1 VATDRAKQLRTQG
14 IAAAKAGQK
23 DQARQ
28 MLQQSL
34 QIEPRNEAA
43 WLWLISLARDSR
55 ERLFYL
61 NRLLEINPA
70 NEMALQSLQQ
80 LGLTRQ
86 QLAEQVSSL
95 PQKASNQA
103 ALAASQEPGVP
114 AANPNRLNQIQPE
127 LDNLVREY
135 LAPPTGYPR
144 IVWQKKT
151 RARAGERDVIL
162 LRAIIAGIVAS
173 VLIILFAVSYTVVWN
188 TPALRGIVF
197 VPTRRPPTLTPTPT
211 FTPTPTP
218 GSTPTPS
225 LTPQVS
231 VTPSPTVPANLPS
244 GRQSAPQP
252 TEIYPPVF
260 EKGVRESVLLLDQ
273 GDSAQALPT
282 LQMEITAVQRSFDP
296 APYYYAALA
305 MADQGDLTGALD
317 LLAQAEER
325 LPEKPNDNFAP
336 LIDAGQAY
344 VNLLLAERQLEA
356 GSRVD
361 AEVQLV
367 TVEEYARA
375 AIAADPRLE
384 QPYLTLA
391 RRFMLIGNEDN
402 ALKALDDG
410 LAVPDLAG
418 STRLLIAKGEVLFAQ
433 GEYDQADYQAFL
445 ALYVDPTVETAH
457 RLRVQAAMSRG
468 EPGLAV
474 LYAQTY
480 LFYWPGSPDAYTLLG
495 EARAAEGNIDLAL
508 AAYSRA
514 LLAGPNAR
522 VLVDR
527 AALYSS
533 LGRDDLALA
542 DLNAALELGDDP
554 AVRAQRMQA
563 AYHSGDYATA
573 SADIDA
579 LRGSGAVS
587 PAELDFLA
595 ARIAIDTARDGD
607 TEAITAAL
615 DQIDALAGRLPQALA
630 PTAQEYRARALF
642 QLQRY
647 ADALEAV
654 DSLLSAQNS
663 ASGHYLRGL
672 ILQAQGDRAGAQ
684 REYEWVLT
692 WSQFYTFPFIED
704 VRTRLDALRP

>member
-1 VATDRAKQLRTQG
+1 MATDRAKQLRTQG

-28 MLQQSL
+28 LLQQSL
-34 QIEPRNEAA
+34 QLEPRSEAA

-70 NEMALQSLQQ
+70 NEMGLQALQQ

-103 ALAASQEPGVP
+103 ALAASQEPGIP
-114 AANPNRLNQIQPE
+114 AANPNRLNQIQAE
-127 LDNLVREY
+127 LDNLVRDY
-135 LAPPTGYPR
+135 LAPPSGYPN
-144 IVWQKKT
+144 IVWEKKT
-151 RARAGERDVIL
+151 RGRAGERDIIL
-162 LRAIIAGIVAS
+162 LRTIIAGIVAS
-173 VLIILFAVSYTVVWN
+173 VLVILFIVGYTVVWN

-225 LTPQVS
+225 LTPQLS
-231 VTPSPTVPANLPS
+231 PTPSPTVPANLPS

-260 EKGVRESVLLLDQ
+260 EKGVRESILLLDQ
-273 GDSAQALPT
+273 GKPAQALPT

-317 LLAQAEER
+317 LLDQAEER

-336 LIDAGQAY
+336 LINAGKAY
-344 VNLLLAERQLEA
+344 VNLLLAERELES

-361 AEVQLV
+361 AEIQLV
-367 TVEEYARA
+367 TVEQQAKA
-375 AIAADPRLE
+375 AIDGDPRLE

-391 RRFMLIGNEDN
+391 RRFMLVGREDQ
-402 ALKALDDG
+402 ALEVLNDG
-410 LAVPDLAG
+410 LAVPSLAG
-418 STRLLIAKGEVLFAQ
+418 STRLLIAKGNVLFAQ
-433 GEYDQADYQAFL
+433 GKYDQADYQAFL
-445 ALYVDPTVETAH
+445 ALYVDPTLEAAH
-457 RLRVQAAMSRG
+457 RLRVQAALSRG

-514 LLAGPNAR
+514 LLAGPNAK
-522 VLVDR
+522 VFVSR
-527 AALYSS
+527 AALYSR
-533 LGRDDLALA
+533 LGRDDLALD
-542 DLNAALELGDDP
+542 DLTAALELGDDP
-554 AVRAQRMQA
+554 TVRAQRMQA

-573 SADIDA
+573 SADIEA
-579 LRGSGAVS
+579 LRGTGVVS
-587 PAELDFLA
+587 PAELDLLA
-595 ARIAIDTARDGD
+595 ARIAIDTARGGD
-607 TEAITAAL
+607 TEAFTAAL
-615 DQIDALAGRLPQALA
+615 DQLDALTGRLPQALA
-630 PTAQEYRARALF
+630 PTVQEYRARALF
-642 QLQRY
+642 QLEQY

-654 DSLLSAQNS
+654 DTLLNAQDTV
-663 ASGHYLRGL
+663 SGHYLRGL
-672 ILQAQGDRAGAQ
+672 ILEAQGDRAGAQ
-684 REYEWVLT
+684 REYEWVLA
-692 WSQFYTFPFIED
+692 WSQFYRFPFIED
-704 VRTRLDALRP
+704 VQTRLDALGT